1 VTSQTDEQGRTTHFE
16 YAFPSHQVTQRVN
29 PDGSKLQYAY
39 NNRFNFLSDIV
50 NERGETYHI
59 EYAPTGHVSREV
71 TFDGRE
77 FRYEYDAH
85 TQLVAKTEVGSEG
98 TELTTRYAYNAQGRL
113 THKILPDEQ
122 EIQYHYDRFGR
133 LTEVDDGHWP
143 LAYRYN
149 LLGQLEEEHQG
160 WVSQGYRYDAMG
172 QLNAMLLPDG
182 QVVDYLLSKGQL
194 QQVNLNGQRLT
205 THDYQV
211 NGLETQRQQG
221 ALTSHYQY
229 DELGRLLEHSARQS
243 SPHPSSPQILRRRYE
258 YSQAGNLTSVDDVQ
272 RGLTQYHYDPL
283 DRLTSVRGVLEEH
296 FSHDP
301 AGNLLLDRRTHVVG
315 NKLLLQ
321 GDKHYQYDEF
331 GNLIRESRGR
341 EQKLVTEYRYDTQH
355 RLIHVTKPDGSE
367 AHYQYDAFGR
377 RIEKQVTDKLWHTEK
392 TEFLWQGDKL
402 IAESSE
408 SHYQTYLY
416 EYGSFRPLALIT
428 GEGAENAHAYFYHL
442 DQVGT
447 PLEMTDHD
455 GAIAW
460 AVDYRAYGNVARE
473 RVQDITSPL
482 RFQGQYYDEET
493 GLHYNR
499 HRYYSPETGRY
510 ITVDPIG
517 LAGGL
522 NNYQYAKNPTGWVD
536 PLGLSQKVGACPC
549 SNSHNEPPIIKG
561 LDPQPIDA
569 PNTLDRNGR
578 WHDSTGK
585 FVKESWPTQ
594 DGFASK
600 NGKLIRERITLP
612 VGKELD
618 RFGGWYEDGVFRDR
632 GSFFGDV
639 GAPFENR
646 ALPPKSLNSPYKK
659 YRVAKS
665 FEVDSGPIAP
675 WFGEPG
681 GAVQYLILESRGVE
695 GLIKSGKIIPIE

>member
-29 PDGSKLQYAY
+29 PDGSRLQYAY

-160 WVSQGYRYDAMG
+160 WASQGYRYDAMG

-194 QQVNLNGQRLT
+194 QQVNLNGQCLT

-243 SPHPSSPQILRRRYE
+243 SPQPSSPQTLRRRYE
-258 YSQAGNLTSVDDVQ
+258 YSQAGNLTSIDDVQ
-272 RGLTQYHYDPL
+272 RGVTQYHYDPL
-283 DRLTSVRGVLEEH
+283 DRLTSVRGAREES

-377 RIEKQVTDKLWHTEK
+377 RIEKQVTDKLGHTEK
-392 TEFLWQGDKL
+392 IELLWQGDKL
-402 IAESSE
+402 LAESSD

-428 GEGAENAHAYFYHL
+428 GEGVENAQAYFYHL

-447 PLEMTDHD
+447 PLEITGHD

-460 AVDYRAYGNVARE
+460 SVDYHAYGNVARA
-473 RVQDITSPL
+473 RVQEITSPL
-482 RFQGQYYDEET
+482 RFQGQYYDAET

-522 NNYQYAKNPTGWVD
+522 NNYQYVVNPTGWID
-536 PLGLSQKVGACPC
+536 PLGLSQCKGDCAGSAQDKVMSPAEQAQSWQGTG
-549 SNSHNEPPIIKG
+549 NY
-561 LDPQPIDA
+561 PQ
-569 PNTLDRNGR
+569 
-578 WHDSTGK
+578 
-585 FVKESWPTQ
+585 
-594 DGFASK
+594 
-600 NGKLIRERITLP
+600 
-612 VGKELD
+612 
-618 RFGGWYEDGVFRDR
+618 GGI
-632 GSFFGDV
+632 
-639 GAPFENR
+639 
-646 ALPPKSLNSPYKK
+646 ALC
-659 YRVAKS
+659 
-665 FEVDSGPIAP
+665 
-675 WFGEPG
+675 
-681 GAVQYLILESRGVE
+681 
-695 GLIKSGKIIPIE
+695 

>member
-1 VTSQTDEQGRTTHFE
+1 
-16 YAFPSHQVTQRVN
+16 
-29 PDGSKLQYAY
+29 
-39 NNRFNFLSDIV
+39 
-50 NERGETYHI
+50 
-59 EYAPTGHVSREV
+59 
-71 TFDGRE
+71 
-77 FRYEYDAH
+77 
-85 TQLVAKTEVGSEG
+85 
-98 TELTTRYAYNAQGRL
+98 
-113 THKILPDEQ
+113 
-122 EIQYHYDRFGR
+122 
-133 LTEVDDGHWP
+133 
-143 LAYRYN
+143 
-149 LLGQLEEEHQG
+149 
-160 WVSQGYRYDAMG
+160 
-172 QLNAMLLPDG
+172 
-182 QVVDYLLSKGQL
+182 
-194 QQVNLNGQRLT
+194 
-205 THDYQV
+205 
-211 NGLETQRQQG
+211 LETQRQQG

-258 YSQAGNLTSVDDVQ
+258 YSQAGNLTSVDDAQ

-283 DRLTSVRGVLEEH
+283 DRLTSVRGAREES

-377 RIEKQVTDKLWHTEK
+377 RIEKQVTDKLGHSEK

-402 IAESSE
+402 LAESSD

-416 EYGSFRPLALIT
+416 EYGSFRPLALIV
-428 GEGAENAHAYFYHL
+428 GEGADNAHPYFYHL

-460 AVDYRAYGNVARE
+460 SVDYRAYGNVARE
-473 RVQDITSPL
+473 RVQEITSPL
-482 RFQGQYYDEET
+482 RFQGQYYDAET

-536 PLGLSQKVGACPC
+536 PLGLAQCPGDCPGLTDGIHNRGYKPILGERTLTREQYQSLMSNYRNKGLELQSELDSIISQQDYVYRATNMRTVDIYRQNNAISGR
-549 SNSHNEPPIIKG
+549 SGGTYMTTDYVG
-561 LDPQPIDA
+561 LDPKV
-569 PNTLDRNGR
+569 LMDRGQVFEEWGEPEVLLR
-578 WHDSTGK
+578 IPTRALKSATVPRPLGESLSTGWEP
-585 FVKESWPTQ
+585 FTEFYPTAGSGGIRQ
-594 DGFASK
+594 FMGITDQWSDTW
-600 NGKLIRERITLP
+600 LIPL
-612 VGKELD
+612 
-618 RFGGWYEDGVFRDR
+618 
-632 GSFFGDV
+632 
-639 GAPFENR
+639 
-646 ALPPKSLNSPYKK
+646 KK
-659 YRVAKS
+659 
-665 FEVDSGPIAP
+665 
-675 WFGEPG
+675 
-681 GAVQYLILESRGVE
+681 
-695 GLIKSGKIIPIE
+695 

>member
-1 VTSQTDEQGRTTHFE
+1 VLVKIVLTYGGNLELQKFKRRT
-16 YAFPSHQVTQRVN
+16 
-29 PDGSKLQYAY
+29 
-39 NNRFNFLSDIV
+39 
-50 NERGETYHI
+50 
-59 EYAPTGHVSREV
+59 
-71 TFDGRE
+71 
-77 FRYEYDAH
+77 
-85 TQLVAKTEVGSEG
+85 
-98 TELTTRYAYNAQGRL
+98 
-113 THKILPDEQ
+113 
-122 EIQYHYDRFGR
+122 
-133 LTEVDDGHWP
+133 HW
-143 LAYRYN
+143 
-149 LLGQLEEEHQG
+149 QLEEEHQG
-160 WVSQGYRYDAMG
+160 WASQGYRYDAMG

-194 QQVNLNGQRLT
+194 QQVNLNGQCLT

-243 SPHPSSPQILRRRYE
+243 SPQPSSPQTLRRRYE
-258 YSQAGNLTSVDDVQ
+258 YSQVGNLTSIDDAQ
-272 RGLTQYHYDPL
+272 RGVTQYHYDPL
-283 DRLTSVRGVLEEH
+283 DRLTSVRGAREES
-296 FSHDP
+296 FSHDA

-377 RIEKQVTDKLWHTEK
+377 RIEKQVTDKLGHTEK

-402 IAESSE
+402 IAESSD

-428 GEGAENAHAYFYHL
+428 GEGADNAHAYFYHL

-447 PLEMTDHD
+447 PLEITGHD

-460 AVDYRAYGNVARE
+460 AVDYHAYGNVARE
-473 RVQDITSPL
+473 RVQEITSPL

-536 PLGLSQKVGACPC
+536 PLGLSQCPGDCPGNGNSFAENNKFGKYSTAIDNKVTVIQKDESVPDWIQESFLDSNYRTVSTNEDITVYRVFGGNANAQGAFVTTSPAL
-549 SNSHNEPPIIKG
+549 NKIQAKIEAALLPEWKNTRAFEAEIRIPKG
-561 LDPQPIDA
+561 TQLNIGKVAPQTI
-569 PNTLDRNGR
+569 N
-578 WHDSTGK
+578 STGTVLDGLSDQLLMPQNWPK
-585 FVKESWPTQ
+585 EWIVSLRSVKP
-594 DGFASK
+594 
-600 NGKLIRERITLP
+600 
-612 VGKELD
+612 
-618 RFGGWYEDGVFRDR
+618 
-632 GSFFGDV
+632 
-639 GAPFENR
+639 
-646 ALPPKSLNSPYKK
+646 
-659 YRVAKS
+659 
-665 FEVDSGPIAP
+665 
-675 WFGEPG
+675 
-681 GAVQYLILESRGVE
+681 
-695 GLIKSGKIIPIE
+695 